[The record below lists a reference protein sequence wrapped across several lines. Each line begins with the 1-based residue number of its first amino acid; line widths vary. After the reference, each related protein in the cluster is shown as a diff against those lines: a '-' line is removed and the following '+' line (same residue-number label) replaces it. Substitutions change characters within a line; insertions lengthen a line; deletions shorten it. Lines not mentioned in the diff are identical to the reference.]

1 MSDQAGTA
9 DSLGLPDLQTAVR
22 SRLPPSPAPTYGL
35 TRHRRKKCDE
45 ALPVC
50 GDCAR
55 LGLTCLRSS
64 HSTSHSASYSTR
76 RSVSSTGFP
85 FSSSSSSPP
94 SSSLVVHLPTLQAS
108 PFVLYDG
115 SNTQELHLL
124 QHYTHTVARALS
136 VVPDEINAFI
146 SLFVPM
152 ALQQPALRHALLGLS
167 ATHLKRARFGSAG
180 ASAPEDVAAVQHQ
193 ARALALANRLLLL
206 GTRDAAMEGLAAVL
220 FLCLQEVCEG
230 RSRKWPIHLQA
241 AVAIINERG
250 GPATYPDS
258 VRFLVES
265 LSPPPPIRPSSRLSA
280 RWGQRS
286 HTLTR

>member
-1 MSDQAGTA
+1 MQRT
-9 DSLGLPDLQTAVR
+9 R
-22 SRLPPSPAPTYGL
+22 SGCLTCKQRSVPRLPPSPAPTYGL

-64 HSTSHSASYSTR
+64 HSTGHNTR
-76 RSVSSTGFP
+76 RSASSTSFS
-85 FSSSSSSPP
+85 FSSSSSE
-94 SSSLVVHLPTLQAS
+94 VRLPTLQAS

-115 SNTQELHLL
+115 SSTQELHLL
-124 QHYTHTVARALS
+124 QHYTHVVARALS
-136 VVPDEINAFI
+136 AVPDEINAFI

-180 ASAPEDVAAVQHQ
+180 ASAFEDVAAVEHQ
-193 ARALALANRLLLL
+193 ARALALANRLLRL

-241 AVAIINERG
+241 AVAIVNERG
-250 GPATYPDS
+250 GPAAYPDS

-265 LSPPPPIRPSSRLSA
+265 LSAPAHPPSVRPV
-280 RWGQRS
+280 G
-286 HTLTR
+286 